1 MLNLVG
7 HVFGRW
13 TARER
18 DTSSKRP
25 RWICECT
32 CGTVASVRQSGLRDG
47 TSQSCGCKH
56 REELTERMTAVGP
69 TFKHGQARAGKH
81 TKEYW
86 IWMQMRKRCSDP
98 KQEHFHL
105 YGGRGI
111 TVCDRWL
118 SSFENFIA
126 DLGPRPTPKH
136 SIERV
141 DSNGTYEPGN
151 CRWATPKEQANNT
164 SRNKFIEWNGQ
175 RKTAAQWAEELG
187 VNSELIL
194 YRLENGWTVEEAFFT
209 KKFGLR
215 KKTHG

>member
-1 MLNLVG
+1 
-7 HVFGRW
+7 
-13 TARER
+13 
-18 DTSSKRP
+18 
-25 RWICECT
+25 
-32 CGTVASVRQSGLRDG
+32 
-47 TSQSCGCKH
+47 
-56 REELTERMTAVGP
+56 MTAVGP